1 MSNFAE
7 GAVTKH
13 YRNGIMV
20 HMYFSNG
27 KNFTKA
33 AETLINY
40 CQESDSN
47 YVPNKG
53 AVRTS
58 ICDLM
63 DKIKRLKKK
72 KLTETGI

>member
-1 MSNFAE
+1 
-7 GAVTKH
+7 
-13 YRNGIMV
+13 
-20 HMYFSNG
+20 MYFSNG
-27 KNFTKA
+27 KNFTNT
-33 AETLINY
+33 AENLLNY
-40 CQESDSN
+40 FHESDSN

-63 DKIKRLKKK
+63 DKIKRLNNK